1 MFENKNSLI
10 GLLFA
15 SIHTIFIFLTLWI
28 LLFSQNVG
36 ILFSIGI
43 FLLIILYLNHIY
55 GDCPI
60 THIEDYHLGYT
71 MADFTNSCYPIKYN
85 KKRRP
90 EVTLQWIFMGLLM
103 IVVKILT
110 LFVCLTLKEMK
121 IIK

>member
-1 MFENKNSLI
+1 MFEEKNSLI

-15 SIHTIFIFLTLWI
+15 SMHTIFIFLTLWI
-28 LLFSQNVG
+28 LLFSQNIG
-36 ILFSIGI
+36 ILITIGI
-43 FLLIILYLNHIY
+43 ILLIILYLNHVY

-60 THIEDYHLGYT
+60 TYIEDYHLGNT
-71 MADFTNSCYPIKYN
+71 MADFTNSHYPIKYN

-110 LFVCLTLKEMK
+110 FFVCHTLKEMK
-121 IIK
+121 LI